1 MVETRRY
8 WETDWHVENR
18 EKLKQQKRDWYH
30 QNKERAREQQLK
42 SYRQRTYGV
51 SHDEYMEMLEEQ
63 DYVCAIC
70 NKPEELLNPS
80 GETRPLC
87 IDHCHDTG
95 KVRGLLCNRC
105 NILLS
110 RAQDSVEI
118 LANAINYLRRSW

>member
-1 MVETRRY
+1 MVEQRKY

-18 EKLKQQKRDWYH
+18 EKLKQQKRDWYY
-30 QNKERAREQQLK
+30 QNKEKAREQQLK

-51 SHDEYMEMLEEQ
+51 SQDEYMEMLEEQ

-70 NKPEELLNPS
+70 GKPECLVNPS
-80 GETRPLC
+80 GETRPLS

-110 RAQDSVEI
+110 RARDSVEI
-118 LANAINYLRRSW
+118 LANAIEYLRRSW